1 MLLSTGEYEK
11 YVKLFRGTNSCIRK
25 LSLKFTIFS
34 FSQSNTSLM
43 VQIAL
48 TALCPDILMYSQSLR
63 RVVIIELAC
72 PCEENMERWHSVKS
86 NQICTTGAYHQKNC
100 WGADLFPGEVGA

>member
-1 MLLSTGEYEK
+1 MLLSTGEYKK
-11 YVKLFRGTNSCIRK
+11 YVKLFRGTNLCIRK

-86 NQICTTGAYHQKNC
+86 NQYVPLVRIIKKTAGQQISFQEN
-100 WGADLFPGEVGA
+100 

>member
-1 MLLSTGEYEK
+1 
-11 YVKLFRGTNSCIRK
+11 
-25 LSLKFTIFS
+25 
-34 FSQSNTSLM
+34 M

-48 TALCPDILMYSQSLR
+48 TAVCPDILIYSQSLR

-86 NQICTTGAYHQKNC
+86 NQYVPLVRIIKKTAGQQISFQEN
-100 WGADLFPGEVGA
+100 